1 MQIKVNGEFR
11 LFESPLSVAGMV
23 ETLKLNTR
31 QVAVERNREIVPR
44 SRYSDVALL
53 DGDEIE
59 IVHFIGGG

>member
-1 MQIKVNGEFR
+1 MKIKVNGEMR
-11 LFESPLSVAGMV
+11 EFEAPLDVGLLA
-23 ETLKLNTR
+23 ERLKLNPL

-44 SRYSDVALL
+44 SRYSDVTLM